1 MLYRQVIHPTLI
13 SREEDIDELMAKW
26 KEQGYL
32 LGVKYTKVAAQK
44 LTKTVIETAIAG
56 GGGLVETIRQSYSM
70 NDLRHI
76 PYSDENPYYSYYGE
90 EEADQRK
97 MSRSWNEGSR
107 YQKLDEEGDDNESQT
122 RQVRGRRRRA
132 QTGSLL
138 AITTE
143 SDSNEYEYTSDASDT
158 YRKRGTPVRQK
169 VYTSSSSLPRTGTVY
184 ATLPRKTR
192 TTRPHDGN
200 SQRLLKKQSVNKES
214 MIVEEN
220 KRGKTVRPASVSPV
234 KKVAK
239 RPLKSSLDSKKEL
252 NSRTEAKRRIN
263 RKEEIKESKLQD
275 PKVANDV
282 KDETFTMTYV
292 NEEKK
297 DSKGKCQIS

>member
-1 MLYRQVIHPTLI
+1 M
-13 SREEDIDELMAKW
+13 
-26 KEQGYL
+26 G
-32 LGVKYTKVAAQK
+32 
-44 LTKTVIETAIAG
+44 
-56 GGGLVETIRQSYSM
+56 
-70 NDLRHI
+70 
-76 PYSDENPYYSYYGE
+76 YYGE

-138 AITTE
+138 AISTE

-192 TTRPHDGN
+192 TTRLHDGN
-200 SQRLLKKQSVNKES
+200 SQRASTKQSLIKES
-214 MIVEEN
+214 M
-220 KRGKTVRPASVSPV
+220 
-234 KKVAK
+234 
-239 RPLKSSLDSKKEL
+239 
-252 NSRTEAKRRIN
+252 
-263 RKEEIKESKLQD
+263 
-275 PKVANDV
+275 
-282 KDETFTMTYV
+282 
-292 NEEKK
+292 
-297 DSKGKCQIS
+297 